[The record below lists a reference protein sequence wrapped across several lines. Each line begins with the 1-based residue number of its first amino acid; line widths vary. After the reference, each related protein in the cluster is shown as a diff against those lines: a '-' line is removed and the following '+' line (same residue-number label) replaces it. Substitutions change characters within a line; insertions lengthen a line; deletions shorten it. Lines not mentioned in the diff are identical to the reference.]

1 MTNAEKYLKDG
12 ASANQ
17 FLQELSDYFEK
28 ITAIEPNMIDEPY
41 EIIRRFLEK
50 NTKPTLTEDER
61 VILRN
66 VKWKGYSATHI
77 GRESENK
84 GSYIYI
90 RFENDIEMVYFFDNF
105 FGHLFQFI
113 KERRRI

>member
-12 ASANQ
+12 VDRQ
-17 FLQELSDYFEK
+17 FLTDFSRWYYAITRDIKNVDTILAQFLSEK
-28 ITAIEPNMIDEPY
+28 AQ
-41 EIIRRFLEK
+41 
-50 NTKPTLTEDER
+50 PTLTEDER

-66 VKWKGYSATHI
+66 VKWKGYTATHI
-77 GRESENK
+77 GREKENK
-84 GSYIYI
+84 GSFIYI
-90 RFENDIEMVYFFDNF
+90 RFENDIEMTYFFDNF